1 MGKSNN
7 ISFTQVVQ
15 CCVTSKRQMSEDSRC
30 RLLCMGGGLKWS
42 ERLSRIRSCFLTVG
56 PSPLRTSRGP
66 STLKTEFDLFVRIR
80 GEKRKR
86 NQCQGHGIVSLC
98 VLHIESWA
106 AKGLRQWIYY
116 YLFDKVIASGSCLI
130 LVGVEM
136 DVLEQQESN
145 NRAVI
150 HPYSQY

>member
-1 MGKSNN
+1 M
-7 ISFTQVVQ
+7 
-15 CCVTSKRQMSEDSRC
+15 
-30 RLLCMGGGLKWS
+30 
-42 ERLSRIRSCFLTVG
+42 
-56 PSPLRTSRGP
+56 
-66 STLKTEFDLFVRIR
+66 
-80 GEKRKR
+80 
-86 NQCQGHGIVSLC
+86 SLC

-145 NRAVI
+145 NRTVI